1 MTPALAV
8 LTSAAA
14 LAGCGGSDAS
24 SPAQQAKAA
33 SVSNQQRGIIGT
45 VDALQAA
52 SRKGDGQRIC
62 ADIFTVHLVHS
73 IETAAKH
80 SCATEVE
87 DRLFTSKTEISVGR
101 DIQVSGARGSAVVRE
116 QNGNVSKL
124 MLLKKAGEWRI
135 DRVVAQPSP

>member
-14 LAGCGGSDAS
+14 LAGCGGSEAS
-24 SPAQQAKAA
+24 SPAQQAKAAA

-87 DRLFTSKTEISVGR
+87 DRLFTRKTEISVGR
-101 DIQVSGARGSAVVRE
+101 DIQVSGARGSAVDPRAE
-116 QNGNVSKL
+116 RQRL
-124 MLLKKAGEWRI
+124 QAH
-135 DRVVAQPSP
+135 VAQEGLASGASTA